1 MLTIW
6 ATILKELL
14 ELRRDRAG
22 LMVLLVMPMALVL
35 IVSLVQDNVM
45 QATGEAP
52 IRVLFVDRDG
62 SFLGEAIA
70 KQLKTGGGLDLVYRL
85 KGEPVTEEAAKR
97 AVVKG
102 DFQFSVI
109 IPAGTGAAFKEMIRK
124 RAKAAIVMKGRPT
137 PKAMLS
143 KSAGQAGVI
152 VYFDPAVQGAF
163 RTAVVNALQR
173 VILGIEFQEQAAV
186 LAETFPA
193 ELKKAMSGMMKPFM
207 GAVPIPIPTPEMS
220 FKMDTAPVLKL
231 TEEVA
236 FNSRLLKR
244 PTAAQQNVPAWA
256 LFGMFFIVVPLSGSL
271 IRERQTGTMRRLMT
285 MPVSPLTLFAGKLCA
300 YVLVCLVQFALMLCA
315 GCFVLPLL
323 GTSGL
328 VLDHQLL
335 TVAAIALAAA
345 LAATGY
351 GIMVGTLAKSYEQAS
366 MFGAVSVVIAAAL
379 GGIMIPVYV
388 MPRYMQDI
396 SCISPL
402 AWGLNAFQDVF
413 VRGGNLSTVS
423 REISLLLL
431 FFVVTITVSWLAL
444 RRNRTGA

>member
-1 MLTIW
+1 MLTIF
-6 ATILKELL
+6 ATIIKELL

-52 IRVLFVDRDG
+52 IRVLFVDADR
-62 SFLGEAIA
+62 SFLSEGISR
-70 KQLKTGGGLDLVYRL
+70 QLKKGGGLDLVSQVD
-85 KGEPVTEEAAKR
+85 GHQVTAEAAKK
-97 AVVKG
+97 AVVRG
-102 DFQFSVI
+102 DFQFALI
-109 IPAGTGAAFKEMIRK
+109 IPSGTGAAFREMISERAATAIVVKGKAPSESASPK
-124 RAKAAIVMKGRPT
+124 RAPQSEVTIF
-137 PKAMLS
+137 
-143 KSAGQAGVI
+143 
-152 VYFDPAVQGAF
+152 FDPAVQGAF
-163 RTAVVNALQR
+163 RTAVVNALHR
-173 VILGIEFQEQAAV
+173 VILGIEFQEQAAI
-186 LAETFPA
+186 LAENFPK
-193 ELKKAMSGMMKPFM
+193 EMQKAMSGSMMNPFM
-207 GAVPIPIPTPEMS
+207 AAPVLPQVS

-231 TEEVA
+231 AEEVA
-236 FNSRLLKR
+236 FDSRLLKR

-271 IRERQTGTMRRLMT
+271 IKERQSGTLRRLLT
-285 MPVSPLTLFAGKLCA
+285 MPVSPLSLLIGKICA
-300 YVLVCLVQFALMLCA
+300 YVLVCLVQFSLMLAA
-315 GCFVLPLL
+315 GCYLLPLL

-335 TVAAIALAAA
+335 TIAPIALTAA

-366 MFGAVSVVIAAAL
+366 MFGAVSVVIAAAV

-388 MPRYMQDI
+388 MPRYMQEI
-396 SCISPL
+396 SGISPL

-413 VRGGNLSTVS
+413 VRGGNLVTAS

-431 FFVVTITVSWLAL
+431 FFVVTITISWLAL
-444 RRNRTGA
+444 NRNRTGE